1 MIFIWGIFLSQY
13 SEWTILCMEKKLR
26 PKIHNFTCTDFFF
39 FRKKNNLLYQIC
51 RHTFLYLITNNTIYS
66 SSFIFFQFFIK
77 TKWLTMINAQFAGHN
92 FAMDQLFQIFSH
104 HLLLK
109 SHSGHSSCSYLAL
122 FSLSKP
128 GCLPFSSTFFLFPGQ
143 DTSTNLI
150 RWSLLALF
158 AFCCI
163 FTCVV
168 NRLSII
174 KQKWFHWK
182 EFRHVFTIGQW
193 IVWHFIV
200 CISNQCILA
209 PVFIYVR

>member
-1 MIFIWGIFLSQY
+1 
-13 SEWTILCMEKKLR
+13 
-26 PKIHNFTCTDFFF
+26 
-39 FRKKNNLLYQIC
+39 
-51 RHTFLYLITNNTIYS
+51 
-66 SSFIFFQFFIK
+66 
-77 TKWLTMINAQFAGHN
+77 MINAQFTGHN

-104 HLLLK
+104 HILLK

-128 GCLPFSSTFFLFPGQ
+128 GCLPVSSAFFLFPGQ
-143 DTSTNLI
+143 DTSTNLMS
-150 RWSLLALF
+150 WSLLALF

-200 CISNQCILA
+200 CISNQCIFSERFTLSIVINCLHLRSIAFFFYYMYCYWALTAFSKLA
-209 PVFIYVR
+209 DYHFNLFANRLHALDQWLKPNLTKYYNFGLVSIFQCFSFHFLTITGR